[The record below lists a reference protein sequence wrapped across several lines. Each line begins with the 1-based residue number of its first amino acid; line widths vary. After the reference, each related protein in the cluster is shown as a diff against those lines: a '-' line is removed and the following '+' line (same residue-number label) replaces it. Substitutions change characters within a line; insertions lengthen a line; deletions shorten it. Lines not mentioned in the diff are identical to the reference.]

1 MNAIIENPICVN
13 DIGVWF
19 YWNKKGKD
27 FYVVGSKSV
36 DKYFIV
42 DQQKKEVI
50 KYAIGLMDGKNSAI
64 DINEKI
70 KEEFQVDLDIN
81 DLMTSLKKAG
91 LLENHSNE
99 KSSELDVFA
108 KTVLNINFKP
118 MVERRRKFLS
128 WLWNI
133 LFLLSIGTI
142 IAAIATI
149 ILKNNEFATFLKN
162 SFKYKDSYLLGAI
175 LTSIASIIN
184 IALHEC
190 AHAITSVR
198 FGLQPSNFGV
208 KIYGGFKLLWL
219 VKING
224 MYTVERY
231 KRIAIMISG
240 IYMNFLLICVSAVIC
255 LWAPI
260 SGITYDIL
268 SKVMLNNVFMIL
280 ACSMP
285 FNISDGYYVVSQ
297 MAKRA
302 NMRKKMFQILNFKKN
317 SFRNVDIWD
326 VMYALTSTAMLAYS
340 FYLTGIWC
348 YKIILELNSTIS
360 ILTENTAVHY
370 ILIAIPVLLIVWFYY
385 IFIRRFFKLIKA
397 HA

>member
-149 ILKNNEFATFLKN
+149 ILKNNEFA
-162 SFKYKDSYLLGAI
+162 
-175 LTSIASIIN
+175 
-184 IALHEC
+184 
-190 AHAITSVR
+190 
-198 FGLQPSNFGV
+198 
-208 KIYGGFKLLWL
+208 
-219 VKING
+219 
-224 MYTVERY
+224 
-231 KRIAIMISG
+231 
-240 IYMNFLLICVSAVIC
+240 
-255 LWAPI
+255 
-260 SGITYDIL
+260 
-268 SKVMLNNVFMIL
+268 
-280 ACSMP
+280 
-285 FNISDGYYVVSQ
+285 
-297 MAKRA
+297 
-302 NMRKKMFQILNFKKN
+302 
-317 SFRNVDIWD
+317 
-326 VMYALTSTAMLAYS
+326 
-340 FYLTGIWC
+340 
-348 YKIILELNSTIS
+348 
-360 ILTENTAVHY
+360 
-370 ILIAIPVLLIVWFYY
+370 
-385 IFIRRFFKLIKA
+385 
-397 HA
+397 